1 MVVGVVVPPAVGDTL
16 GVTDGVADGMAVLVG
31 VGEAW
36 IGVKKT
42 APMVT
47 GQDIPCAVVNT
58 IPTSTSL
65 KSELAFM
72 ATGKTASPSEVVVAV
87 MIVLLPSA
95 QSIVALAVA
104 PPTPSWIHLTF
115 CVNFPKPFTLFF

>member
-1 MVVGVVVPPAVGDTL
+1 MGDGVVVGVVVPPAVGDTL

-47 GQDIPCAVVNT
+47 VQGLACPGIGNT

-87 MIVLLPSA
+87 MIVVLPSG
-95 QSIVALAVA
+95 QSMVAVA
-104 PPTPSWIHLTF
+104 VTFGTPTGLPSTSL
-115 CVNFPKPFTLFF
+115 CMNLP

>member
-1 MVVGVVVPPAVGDTL
+1 VGDGIVVGVVVPPAVGDTL
-16 GVTDGVADGMAVLVG
+16 GVTDGVAVADGMAVLVG

-47 GQDIPCAVVNT
+47 VQGLACPGIGNT

-87 MIVLLPSA
+87 NVLWLPSG
-95 QSIVALAVA
+95 QSMVAVA
-104 PPTPSWIHLTF
+104 VTFGTPTGLPSTF
-115 CVNFPKPFTLFF
+115 CVNLP

>member
-1 MVVGVVVPPAVGDTL
+1 VVGVGDGIVVGVVVPPAVGDTL
-16 GVTDGVADGMAVLVG
+16 GVTDGVAVADGMAVLVG

-42 APMVT
+42 APGGTV
-47 GQDIPCAVVNT
+47 QDIPCAVVNC

-72 ATGKTASPSEVVVAV
+72 TTGKTASPSEVVVTL
-87 MIVLLPSA
+87 MIVGVLPSG
-95 QSIVALAVA
+95 QYMVAVAVA
-104 PPTPSWIHLTF
+104 PSTPSGL
-115 CVNFPKPFTLFF
+115 

>member
-1 MVVGVVVPPAVGDTL
+1 MVGVGDGIVVGVVVPPAVGDTL
-16 GVTDGVADGMAVLVG
+16 GVTDGVAVADGMAVLVG

-47 GQDIPCAVVNT
+47 VQGLACPGIGNT

-65 KSELAFM
+65 K
-72 ATGKTASPSEVVVAV
+72 
-87 MIVLLPSA
+87 VLL
-95 QSIVALAVA
+95 
-104 PPTPSWIHLTF
+104 
-115 CVNFPKPFTLFF
+115 